1 MKISTQ
7 LATGSVYNGG
17 SGQSE
22 LDIQGSDNG
31 DQVTIN
37 GGGLTI
43 DGVHVNYRT
52 GNTASG
58 STTITGLASASLL
71 TVGQTVT
78 GGGLP
83 SGTTIISIDP
93 NTNNI
98 VVSNPASVPGAGV
111 GVTLTFGISFKSCR

>member
-1 MKISTQ
+1 MPRPSRTYATLLGGSGNDAMKISTQ

-83 SGTTIISIDP
+83 GNHDYLDRSQH
-93 NTNNI
+93 
-98 VVSNPASVPGAGV
+98 
-111 GVTLTFGISFKSCR
+111 